1 MSRGSLTLLD
11 RSSNYFKDIGT
22 TIFLQMKESFW
33 TKSGNSVIV
42 QDTFFKIVLS
52 PDAST
57 KSNLL
62 TLSIMTIHISLILI
76 IPTICARYIFLENFT
91 RGFDENVTGST
102 FQKETI
108 VYKPCC
114 TSKDI
119 LKLTFIFWGG
129 LTMIVVIWIKLLDFR
144 NVYKH
149 NGVI

>member
-1 MSRGSLTLLD
+1 MSRGSFTLLD

-22 TIFLQMKESFW
+22 TIFLQMKENFW

-42 QDTFFKIVLS
+42 QDTFFKVVLS

-57 KSNLL
+57 KTNLL

-91 RGFDENVTGST
+91 RVFDENVTGST
-102 FQKETI
+102 LQKETI

-119 LKLTFIFWGG
+119 LKLTFIFFGA
-129 LTMIVVIWIKLLDFR
+129 
-144 NVYKH
+144 
-149 NGVI
+149 